1 MTVKDPQLIKSSLRV
16 LNDKAQLYP
25 NDITVIH
32 QALIDISDNLIDL
45 NAKLTELETRSRSDT

>member
-16 LNDKAQLYP
+16 LTGKAQLYP

-45 NAKLTELETRSRSDT
+45 NAKLTELETRLRSDT

>member
-16 LNDKAQLYP
+16 LNGKAQLYP

-45 NAKLTELETRSRSDT
+45 NARLTELETDQRPNP

>member
-1 MTVKDPQLIKSSLRV
+1 MTLKDPQLIKSSLRV
-16 LNDKAQLYP
+16 LNGKAQLYP

-45 NAKLTELETRSRSDT
+45 NAKLTELETRLRSDT

>member
-16 LNDKAQLYP
+16 LNGKAQLFP
-25 NDITVIH
+25 NDITVIR

-45 NAKLTELETRSRSDT
+45 NAKLTELETRLGSDP

>member
-1 MTVKDPQLIKSSLRV
+1 MPKDPQLIKASLRV
-16 LNDKAQLYP
+16 LNGKAQLYP

-45 NAKLTELETRSRSDT
+45 MAKLAGVIGTDQTPNP

>member
-1 MTVKDPQLIKSSLRV
+1 MTVKEPQLIKGSLRV
-16 LNDKAQLYP
+16 LNGKAQLYP

-32 QALIDISDNLIDL
+32 QALIDVSDNLIDL

>member
-1 MTVKDPQLIKSSLRV
+1 V
-16 LNDKAQLYP
+16 LNGKSQLYP

-32 QALIDISDNLIDL
+32 QALIDVSDNLIDL

>member
-1 MTVKDPQLIKSSLRV
+1 MTVKEPQLIKGSLRV
-16 LNDKAQLYP
+16 LNGKAQLYP

>member
-16 LNDKAQLYP
+16 LNGKAQLYP

-45 NAKLTELETRSRSDT
+45 NARLTELETLV